1 MALQNWEQK
10 DSGQYSVYNLPTS
23 NLDFMRTRGEKYETH
38 PHPMGQRWGDKGRR
52 DYENH
57 QQINKTPPV
66 TTSTNAMDTEEGD
79 AITKMILEKTKVKAR
94 QMQRRSRLI
103 KGWDM
108 EPDDAPRPL
117 SVPLPKNENENRA
130 VG

>member
-1 MALQNWEQK
+1 MKHIHIQQDK
-10 DSGQYSVYNLPTS
+10 DG
-23 NLDFMRTRGEKYETH
+23 
-38 PHPMGQRWGDKGRR
+38 GDKVRQ

-57 QQINKTPPV
+57 QQIDKTLPV
-66 TTSTNAMDTEEGD
+66 TMSTDVMDTEEGD
-79 AITKMILEKTKVKAR
+79 AITKMILDKTKIKAR

-117 SVPLPKNENENRA
+117 SVPLPENEDEDRA
-130 VG
+130 EG

>member
-1 MALQNWEQK
+1 M
-10 DSGQYSVYNLPTS
+10 
-23 NLDFMRTRGEKYETH
+23 
-38 PHPMGQRWGDKGRR
+38 
-52 DYENH
+52 
-57 QQINKTPPV
+57 
-66 TTSTNAMDTEEGD
+66 TTSTDAMDTEEGD
-79 AITKMILEKTKVKAR
+79 AITKMILEKTKIKER

-117 SVPLPKNENENRA
+117 SVPLPKNEDEDRV